1 MKQLNQEEKEDKNI
15 IQNQLKLLGNKT
27 IRFKIIKKE
36 DNSKIEQPTKIIEK
50 KLNEGRWSYD
60 EQIKFID
67 ALSKYGANWKEIN
80 KMISTRSLPQIRS
93 HAQKFYNRLKLCKN
107 EKLGINFTKNE
118 IKNIKDMINQIKLI
132 NSNYDVNKILLYL
145 SKNVNIINNI
155 EKQEN
160 KTNDKNHNNIINKN
174 NTYEELNKK
183 EKENSANDEIKFFP
197 EILNNNIDLNS
208 ISLINSINNSN
219 NLNLLNLNFFNNV
232 IIANNYWKLMN
243 ENYLQY
249 LSPIIIQQPFFYNGV
264 GSLNLPIDNNNNI
277 SYDINDKI

>member
-264 GSLNLPIDNNNNI
+264 GSLNLPIDNNNI
-277 SYDINDKI
+277 SYNINDKI